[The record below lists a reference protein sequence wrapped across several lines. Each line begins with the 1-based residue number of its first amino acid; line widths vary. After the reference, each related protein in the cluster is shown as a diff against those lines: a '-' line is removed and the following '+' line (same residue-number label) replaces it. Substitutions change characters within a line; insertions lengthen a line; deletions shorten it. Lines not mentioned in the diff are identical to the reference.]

1 MRVPGGGVVWRC
13 IVRRTIKGRIRR
25 SRGAEH
31 ALRCAASQKRAQR
44 GQVLPVRLVL
54 DFLRRFEQ
62 LGDAPEARVVEDV
75 AESVDADLTLANVLV
90 AVDARAERLLRVVEV
105 EGAALVDVGV
115 ALDLCGRALPA

>member
-13 IVRRTIKGRIRR
+13 IVRRTIKERIRR

-62 LGDAPEARVVEDV
+62 LGDAPEARVVEDG
-75 AESVDADLTLANVLV
+75 AERVDADLPLADVLV
-90 AVDARAERLLRVVEV
+90 AVDARAERLLRVAEG
-105 EGAALVDVGV
+105 EGADPVDADRGLALV
-115 ALDLCGRALPA
+115 GRVP